1 MIKDTQN
8 INKISEGR
16 TMNTNTN
23 NTRTVVFTM
32 GLPGAGK
39 STVANREMPNAA
51 WIDPDEIKK
60 SHPDY
65 DPKNADAIHAWSQE
79 ETEKVWQNLLAGNT
93 DDDITIMDGTGTN
106 AEKMI
111 RRIRQA
117 QAAGFKAE
125 LFYVRVSLKTAIY
138 RNANR
143 ERVVPEHIIRQK
155 ALDITTA
162 FDICASEADAVQVI
176 NND

>member
-1 MIKDTQN
+1 MA
-8 INKISEGR
+8 
-16 TMNTNTN
+16 
-23 NTRTVVFTM
+23 RTVIFTM

-39 STVANREMPNAA
+39 STVANRIHPDAA
-51 WIDPDEIKK
+51 WTDPDKIKK
-60 SHPDY
+60 SPPDY
-65 DPKNADAIHAWSQE
+65 DPKNPGAIHAWSQD
-79 ETEKVWQNLLAGNT
+79 ETERVWNNLLAGNT
-93 DDDITIMDGTGTN
+93 DDDETIMDGTGTN

-117 QAAGFKAE
+117 RAAGFRTA
-125 LFYVRVSLKTAIY
+125 LLYVRVGLDVAIY

-143 ERVVPEHIIRQK
+143 SRVVPEHIIRRK

-162 FDICASEADAVQVI
+162 FDLCSGEVDTINVV